1 MLSCLC
7 VQVSTV
13 IMAQLHGHFGYQIIR
28 IIKTSS
34 LGVGSYGAVYRALCD
49 ELPCAAK
56 ILHPTLFET
65 HDPGAQKIMERFER
79 ECQFLSG
86 VRHPHIVQYLGVS
99 RDPESGLP
107 VLLMELMDSSL
118 TKFLERSEE
127 PLPFHVTVDICHD
140 IALALAYLHSNGILH
155 RDLSSNN
162 VLLIGPGNRAKVT
175 DFGMSKLADANL
187 RMTPMTMCPGTLA
200 YMPPEA
206 LDDPPVY
213 TNKLDCFS
221 FGVLDIQLLTR
232 QFPDPTQRFKTI
244 EISDPRVPYGTVKV
258 PVPEVE
264 RRQSHIDRV
273 NPSHP
278 LLPVALNCLKDRD
291 RERPSVQELFHCL
304 AALKEGPRY
313 AESAQRATT
322 DGESVQIREL
332 RAEAR
337 ERRSEMEQ
345 LQQLQQ
351 QHRQQIEI
359 LQQEIQEKSNTSDHT
374 IATKERQL
382 QERDHAIEEK
392 DRTIATRE
400 RQLRQVNQQL
410 QTNEQEFQRKDLESE
425 KLIRDL
431 QQSLVAKDQR
441 IRMLQQQNHDQ
452 PTAKLQVRGQSA
464 REGPFSLH
472 WSKFGRAPGEMSR
485 PSSVVAGKMAY
496 FTTCPNGVYSYDSE
510 KQTWT
515 CLPHSPQ
522 KNSSLVAVD
531 GLLTAIGGR
540 LGADATNQ
548 LFSLT
553 GERKWVEQFPPM
565 PTKRF
570 LTAAVC
576 SGKSLVVAGGRGKDY
591 NYLSKVEAMETE
603 TLQWSTA
610 SSLPFGLTLISAT
623 ICQDCIYL
631 LGYDTNNNDSRSV
644 LTCSMTDLLQS
655 CRPQSLGAK
664 LKAMTLRTVWHRV
677 ADLPVRS
684 SSCATLG
691 GQLLAVGGCDNSFQN
706 RSTAIHQYNPAT
718 NSWEVIGHMPTARSH
733 TLVAVLPG
741 NKLMVVGGNVGSGET
756 DIVEIATLQE

>member
-1 MLSCLC
+1 
-7 VQVSTV
+7 
-13 IMAQLHGHFGYQIIR
+13 MAQPQGHFGYQIIQ

-56 ILHPTLFET
+56 IIHPTLFET
-65 HDPGAQKIMERFER
+65 HDPGARKIMERFEQ

-86 VRHPHIVQYLGVS
+86 VRHPNIVQYLGVS

-118 TKFLERSEE
+118 TQFLERSKE
-127 PLPFHVTVDICHD
+127 PLPFHITVDICHG

-187 RMTPMTMCPGTLA
+187 HMTPMTMCPGTLA

-221 FGVLDIQLLTR
+221 FGVLDIQILTR
-232 QFPDPTQRFKTI
+232 QFPNPTQRFKTI
-244 EISDPRVPYGTVKV
+244 EINDPRFPTGTAKV
-258 PVPEVE
+258 PVPETE
-264 RRQSHIDRV
+264 RRQSHIDQV
-273 NPSHP
+273 NPAHP
-278 LLPVALNCLKDRD
+278 LLSVALDCLKDRD
-291 RERPSVQELFHCL
+291 RERSSAQELCHGL
-304 AALKEGPRY
+304 AALKESPRY
-313 AESAQRATT
+313 AESVQQAQT

-337 ERRSEMEQ
+337 ERQREMKQ

-382 QERDHAIEEK
+382 QEKGHAIEEK

-425 KLIRDL
+425 KLIQDL
-431 QQSLVAKDQR
+431 QQSLMVKDQR
-441 IRMLQQQNHDQ
+441 IRELQQQNRDQ
-452 PTAKLQVRGQSA
+452 PTATLQDKGQSA
-464 REGPFSLH
+464 REGPLSLH
-472 WSKFGRAPGEMSR
+472 WSKCGRAPCEMKR
-485 PSSVVAGKMAY
+485 PSVVVDGKMAY
-496 FTTCPNGVYSYDSE
+496 FNPFAFNDVYSYDSE
-510 KQTWT
+510 KQTW
-515 CLPHSPQ
+515 
-522 KNSSLVAVD
+522 SSLPQCPHRLSSLAVVN

-540 LGADATNQ
+540 LGTDVTNQ
-548 LFSLT
+548 LLSLT

-570 LTAAVC
+570 GTAAVS
-576 SGKSLVVAGGRGKDY
+576 SGKSLVVAGGRGIDY
-591 NYLSKVEAMETE
+591 NYLSTVEVVETE

-610 SSLPFGLTLISAT
+610 SSLPFGVAFASAM
-623 ICQDCIYL
+623 ICQDRVYL
-631 LGYDTNNNDSRSV
+631 LGHNETLETSSVSV
-644 LTCSMTDLLQS
+644 LASSMTDLLQS
-655 CRPQSLGAK
+655 CRPQSLGAR
-664 LKAMTLRTVWHRV
+664 LKALTLRTVWHQV

-691 GQLLAVGGCDNSFQN
+691 GQLLAVGGSDDSFRN
-706 RSTAIHQYNPAT
+706 DSTAIHQYNPAT
-718 NSWEVIGHMPTARSH
+718 NSWKVISHMPTARSSP
-733 TLVAVLPG
+733 LVAVLPG
-741 NKLMVVGGNVGSGET
+741 NTLMVVGGYTGFAQS
-756 DIVEIATLQE
+756 DIVEIATLQD

>member
-1 MLSCLC
+1 
-7 VQVSTV
+7 
-13 IMAQLHGHFGYQIIR
+13 MAQPQGHFGYQIIR

-65 HDPGAQKIMERFER
+65 HDPGARKIMERFER

-86 VRHPHIVQYLGVS
+86 VRHPRIVQYLGVS

-118 TKFLERSEE
+118 TQFLERSED
-127 PLPFHVTVDICHD
+127 PLPFHITVDICHD

-187 RMTPMTMCPGTLA
+187 RMTPMTMCPGTQA

-221 FGVLDIQLLTR
+221 FGVLDIQILTR

-273 NPSHP
+273 NPAHP
-278 LLPVALNCLKDRD
+278 LLSVALDCLKDRD
-291 RERPSVQELFHCL
+291 RERSSAQELCHCL
-304 AALKEGPRY
+304 AVLKESPRY
-313 AESAQRATT
+313 AESVQQAQRATT

-337 ERRSEMEQ
+337 ERQREIEQ
-345 LQQLQQ
+345 L
-351 QHRQQIEI
+351 H
-359 LQQEIQEKSNTSDHT
+359 QEIQEKSNTSEHT
-374 IATKERQL
+374 ITTSEKQL
-382 QERDHAIEEK
+382 QEKDRIIEENN
-392 DRTIATRE
+392 RTIVTRE
-400 RQLRQVNQQL
+400 RQFQQLNQQL
-410 QTNEQEFQRKDLESE
+410 QTNQQVIADFQRKDLESD
-425 KLIRDL
+425 KTIRDL
-431 QQSLVAKDQR
+431 QQSLVAKEQR
-441 IRMLQQQNHDQ
+441 IRELQQQNHDQ
-452 PTAKLQVRGQSA
+452 QTVKLHVRGQSA
-464 REGPFSLH
+464 RKGPLSLH
-472 WSKFGRAPGEMSR
+472 WSKCGRAPSKMSK
-485 PSSVVAGKMAY
+485 PSVAVDGNKAY
-496 FTTCPNGVYSYDSE
+496 FNPCGHNNVYSYDSE
-510 KQTWT
+510 KKTW
-515 CLPHSPQ
+515 
-522 KNSSLVAVD
+522 SSLPQCPHQLSSLAVVN
-531 GLLTAIGGR
+531 GLITAIGGT
-540 LGADATNQ
+540 LGGDVTNQ
-548 LFSLT
+548 LLSLT
-553 GERKWVEQFPPM
+553 GERKWVKHFPPM
-565 PTKRF
+565 PTKRC

-576 SGKSLVVAGGRGKDY
+576 SGKSLVVAGGRGILDY
-591 NYLSKVEAMETE
+591 SDLNTVEVMETE

-610 SSLPFGLTLISAT
+610 SSLPFGVTFISST
-623 ICQDCIYL
+623 ICHDRIYL
-631 LGYDTNNNDSRSV
+631 LGYDTSNEPRSV
-644 LTCSMTDLLQS
+644 LACSMADLLQS
-655 CRPQSLGAK
+655 CRSQSLGAR
-664 LKAMTLRTVWHRV
+664 LKALTRRTVWHRV

-684 SSCATLG
+684 SSCATLCR
-691 GQLLAVGGCDNSFQN
+691 QLLAVGGHDESSQN
-706 RSTAIHQYNPAT
+706 LSTAIHQYFPVT
-718 NSWEVIGHMPTARSH
+718 NSWEVISHMPTARNYS
-733 TLVAVLPG
+733 LVAVLPG
-741 NKLMVVGGNVGSGET
+741 NKLMVVGGNTSKDWAEY